1 MILSLCQRV
10 IYHGLETDNVFPTEI
25 NEQLEQLD
33 FV

>member
-1 MILSLCQRV
+1 MMLSWCQQV

-33 FV
+33 IV

>member
-1 MILSLCQRV
+1 MILSLCQQV
-10 IYHGLETDNVFPTEI
+10 IYYGLETDNVFLTEI